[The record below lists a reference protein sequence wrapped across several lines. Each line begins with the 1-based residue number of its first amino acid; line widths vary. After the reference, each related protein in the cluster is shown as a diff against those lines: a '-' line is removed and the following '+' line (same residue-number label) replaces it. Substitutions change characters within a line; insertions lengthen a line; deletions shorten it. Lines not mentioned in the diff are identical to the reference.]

1 MDEIQLDYATLVSV
15 YQTKL
20 TELLNQTIVLEAKNI
35 ILSKKIQELLLDSSP
50 EVKASSTRTKKGLDK
65 PSEDTTY

>member
-20 TELLNQTIVLEAKNI
+20 SELLNQTIVLEAKNI
-35 ILSKKIQELLLDSSP
+35 ILSKKIQELLSNSSS
-50 EVKASSTRTKKGLDK
+50 EVKASSTRAKKGLDK

>member
-20 TELLNQTIVLEAKNI
+20 SELSNQIIVLEAKNI
-35 ILSKKIQELLLDSSP
+35 VLSKKIQELLSNSSS

-65 PSEDTTY
+65 PLDDTTY